1 MFIYKD
7 VVSYATGRSESGLQ
21 RSNPIRKGKAMES
34 MIDDRHIRIDGA
46 GPSCEVTEMVRARLA
61 DCCHF
66 AHHWR
71 EISCSYEKGVLTLQG
86 RVPSFYLKQVLQT
99 TLKGIP
105 GVKRIDNRVDVVSA
119 AGLSSVRR
127 H

>member
-1 MFIYKD
+1 
-7 VVSYATGRSESGLQ
+7 
-21 RSNPIRKGKAMES
+21 MES
-34 MIDDRHIRIDGA
+34 MIDERHIRIDGA
-46 GPSCEVTEMVRARLA
+46 GETCEVTELVRARLA
-61 DCCHF
+61 GCCHF
-66 AHHWR
+66 THHWR

-105 GVKRIDNRVDVVSA
+105 GVDRIDNRVDVVSA

-127 H
+127 R

>member
-1 MFIYKD
+1 MRE
-7 VVSYATGRSESGLQ
+7 VEANLSSSGAAT
-21 RSNPIRKGKAMES
+21 RKGRAMES
-34 MIDDRHIRIDGA
+34 TIDSRRMRIDGA
-46 GPSCEVTEMVRARLA
+46 EPTCEVTEAVRARLA

-66 AHHWR
+66 ALHWR
-71 EISCSYEKGVLTLQG
+71 EISCSFEKGILTLEG

-105 GVKRIDNRVDVVSA
+105 GVKRIDNQVDVVSS

-127 H
+127 R

>member
-1 MFIYKD
+1 
-7 VVSYATGRSESGLQ
+7 
-21 RSNPIRKGKAMES
+21 MES
-34 MIDDRHIRIDGA
+34 TIDDRRIRIDGA
-46 GPSCEVTEMVRARLA
+46 GETCEVMEVVVARLA
-61 DCCHF
+61 NCCHF
-66 AHHWR
+66 SLHWR
-71 EISCSYEKGVLTLQG
+71 EISCCYEKGVLTLQG

-105 GVKRIDNRVDVVSA
+105 GVRRIDNRVDVVSA

>member
-1 MFIYKD
+1 
-7 VVSYATGRSESGLQ
+7 
-21 RSNPIRKGKAMES
+21 MES
-34 MIDDRHIRIDGA
+34 TIDSRRIRIDGA
-46 GPSCEVTEMVRARLA
+46 GQACEVTEVVRARLA

-66 AHHWR
+66 ALHWR
-71 EISCSYEKGVLTLQG
+71 EITCSYEEGVLILEG

-105 GVKRIDNRVDVVSA
+105 GVRRIDNRVDVVSA